1 MPSPAHE
8 ILVEL
13 FRHRPDLLRTVLALV
28 GRTVPDI
35 PGAVLRPAP
44 AEVTGVQHGQYR
56 ADLVLHL
63 AVPDSARPAHAFV
76 VEIQLAPDPDKHFSW
91 PHYMTG
97 VRARERC
104 PVTQVVLT
112 LSERTA
118 RWAAAP
124 ITLDSETPSVVQPIV
139 IGPSQIPRITDVEQ
153 ARALPELAVLSAAA
167 HGRTP
172 GAEQIA
178 RAALS
183 ACAALDSRHQVLYAD
198 FVMARLGPEARRA
211 LESHMDLDHFRP
223 QSDIG
228 KRLYAEGRKAGMRA
242 GRKRGRE
249 DALRSLLIKQLAQL
263 FGEVPEAAIARIQS
277 ADADL
282 LAHWGERLFSAPS
295 LDAVFESAPEQRT
308 TRRALRPG
316 VRSSTTDRAG

>member
-13 FRHRPDLLRTVLALV
+13 FRHRPDLLRTVLELV
-28 GRTVPDI
+28 GRTVSDT

-44 AEVTGVQHGQYR
+44 AEVAGVHHTQYR

-63 AVPDSARPAHAFV
+63 AAPDSARPAHAFV
-76 VEIQLAPDPDKHFSW
+76 VEVQLAPDPDKHFTW
-91 PHYMTG
+91 PMYMTG
-97 VRARERC
+97 IRARERC
-104 PVTQVVLT
+104 HATLVVIT
-112 LSERTA
+112 LDERTA

-153 ARALPELAVLSAAA
+153 ARALPELAVLSVAA

-178 RAALS
+178 RAALI
-183 ACAALDSRHQVLYAD
+183 ACAALDSRHEVLYAD
-198 FVMARLGPEARRA
+198 FVMARLRPEARHA
-211 LESHMDLDHFRP
+211 LEIDMDLDHFRP

-228 KRLYAEGRKAGMRA
+228 KRLYARGRKDGMRA
-242 GRKRGRE
+242 GRKAGEKRGRT
-249 DALRSLLIKQLAQL
+249 DALRKLLVKQLAQR
-263 FGEVPEAAIARIQS
+263 FGEVPEAAMTRIRT

-282 LAHWGERLFSAPS
+282 LAHWGERLLSAAS
-295 LDAVFESAPEQRT
+295 LDAVLDSAP
-308 TRRALRPG
+308 
-316 VRSSTTDRAG
+316 

>member
-13 FRHRPDLLRTVLALV
+13 FRHRPDLLRAVLELV
-28 GRTVPDI
+28 GRAVPEV

-44 AEVTGVQHGQYR
+44 AEVTGVHHSQYR
-56 ADLVLHL
+56 ADLVLQL
-63 AVPDSARPAHAFV
+63 AASENARPAHAFV
-76 VEIQLAPDPDKHFSW
+76 VEIQLAPDPDKRFTW

-97 VRARERC
+97 IRARERC
-104 PVTQVVLT
+104 PVTQVVIT
-112 LSERTA
+112 LDERTA

-124 ITLDSETPSVVQPIV
+124 ITLDSETPSFVQPIV
-139 IGPSQIPRITDVEQ
+139 VGPSRIPRITDVEQ

-178 RAALS
+178 RAALI

-198 FVMARLGPEARRA
+198 FVMARLAPEARRT
-211 LESHMDLDHFRP
+211 LESDMDLVHFRP

-228 KRLYAEGRKAGMRA
+228 KRLYAEGRKAGKKAGMQA
-242 GRKRGRE
+242 GRKAGEKRGRE
-249 DALRSLLIKQLAQL
+249 NALRSLLVKQLAQR
-263 FGEVPEAAIARIQS
+263 FGELPEAAIARIRS

-282 LAHWGERLFSAPS
+282 LAHWGERLLSAPS
-295 LDAVFESAPEQRT
+295 LDAVLDSAP
-308 TRRALRPG
+308 
-316 VRSSTTDRAG
+316 

>member
-13 FRHRPDLLRTVLALV
+13 FRHRPDLLRTVLELV
-28 GRTVPDI
+28 GRTVPEV

-44 AEVTGVQHGQYR
+44 AEVTGVRHSQYR

-63 AVPDSARPAHAFV
+63 AAPDSPRPAHAFV
-76 VEIQLAPDPDKHFSW
+76 VEIQLAPDPDKRFTW
-91 PHYMTG
+91 PHYVTG
-97 VRARERC
+97 IRARERC
-104 PVTQVVLT
+104 QVTQLVIT
-112 LSERTA
+112 LDERTA

-139 IGPSQIPRITDVEQ
+139 IGPSQIPRVIDVEQ
-153 ARALPELAVLSAAA
+153 ARALPELAVLSVAA

-178 RAALS
+178 RAALI

-198 FVMARLGPEARRA
+198 FVMARLLPEARRA
-211 LESHMDLDHFRP
+211 LEIDMDLEHFRP

-242 GRKRGRE
+242 GEKRGRE
-249 DALRSLLIKQLAQL
+249 NALRSLLIKQLAQR
-263 FGEVPEAAIARIQS
+263 FGEVPEAAIARIRS

-282 LAHWGERLFSAPS
+282 LAHWGGRLLSAPS
-295 LDAVFESAPEQRT
+295 LDDVLDSMP
-308 TRRALRPG
+308 
-316 VRSSTTDRAG
+316 